1 MKKLQG
7 ITGLGLVT
15 LLLVSCTSNSNV
27 SKAPT
32 PRPSVEPVSV
42 APNPPM
48 PSPSVPV
55 VPKELIVATNPT
67 TFPISKGRIDPFG
80 AVTVAPIKQSV
91 SAETNQKPKNQ
102 DSQPQ
107 KPKNQDSQP
116 QKPKNQDSQPQKP
129 KNQDSQP
136 QKPKNQDSQPQK
148 LKNQDSQPQ
157 KPKNQDSQPQKPKNQ
172 DSQPQKPKNQDSQ
185 PQIGETGTA
194 SSSGG
199 QTTLQNLPVPP
210 VPSTDLAKAV
220 EVNGVMQVEG
230 KVSAIV
236 KEPNEQISR
245 SVSEGDYLSKGAVLV
260 KRIEFSN
267 NEEPLVIL
275 EQNGVEVIKS
285 VSSNNG
291 SVASIQ

>member
-32 PRPSVEPVSV
+32 PKPSVEPVSV

-91 SAETNQKPKNQ
+91 SAKTNQKPKNQ

-107 KPKNQDSQP
+107 KPKNQDSQS
-116 QKPKNQDSQPQKP
+116 QKLKNQDSQ
-129 KNQDSQP
+129 S

-148 LKNQDSQPQ
+148 L
-157 KPKNQDSQPQKPKNQ
+157 KNQDSQPQKPKNQ